1 MKARIEKP
9 GILAGILTV
18 TTSNY
23 IECSEMTRTNFKRL
37 GLSLIFTILIC
48 GSVLAASFC
57 EFWLNGN
64 YYFMPLI
71 FIGTAMFYYILDTA
85 IIMGDQGRGS
95 AWLKRIRIFIALVLA
110 MFNSFLIDYYF
121 FKADIEA
128 ARVTVITN
136 EQAAIADKYQHI
148 TAQKEENKFNL
159 LHDIDVLQ
167 GHLSAQLD
175 SLNAEA
181 SGMGGSKHKGI
192 AAVWMAKYNLYQS
205 DSIRAHELI
214 TDKKELIVQLNK
226 ELLLTKQEKEKERRG
241 VTATVSAGINKSLE
255 LLHQIIWLEG
265 KFTNKLMSILILLV
279 SMLLELVPLIA
290 KSFYDTEE
298 YFELAENKKQVCST
312 NSNIRK
318 RNAISTEAGRLMNEN
333 SLNLLTL
340 SGEYAMDKIKEK
352 MNQSNNMLNT
362 TEAYMDALINTEKR
376 WEEKYPSLIA
386 KYGRPIIDKA
396 YETLAVPAL

>member
-9 GILAGILTV
+9 GIFAGILTV
-18 TTSNY
+18 TKSNY
-23 IECSEMTRTNFKRL
+23 IECSEMTKTNFKRL
-37 GLSLIFTILIC
+37 GLSLIFTVLIC

-71 FIGTAMFYYILDTA
+71 FMGTALFYYILDTA

-121 FKADIEA
+121 FKTDIEA
-128 ARVTVITN
+128 ARVAVIRTR
-136 EQAAIADKYQHI
+136 QAAIADNYQQTTKY
-148 TAQKEENKFNL
+148 KEEIKLNL
-159 LHDIDVLQ
+159 LSDIDRLQ
-167 GHLSAQLD
+167 DHLSAQLD

-192 AAVWMAKYNLYQS
+192 ADVWMAKYNSYQS
-205 DSIRAHELI
+205 DSIRAHGSI
-214 TDKKELIVQLNK
+214 TDKKEQIVQLNK
-226 ELLLTKQEKEKERRG
+226 ELLSIKQEKDKEQKA

-298 YFELAENKKQVCST
+298 YFELAENKKDVCST
-312 NSNIRK
+312 NSIIRK
-318 RNAISTEAGRLMNEN
+318 RNAISTEAARLMNEN
-333 SLNLLTL
+333 TLNLLTL
-340 SGEYAMDKIKEK
+340 SGEHAMDKIKEK
-352 MNQSNNMLNT
+352 MNHSKDMMNT

-376 WEEKYPSLIA
+376 WEEKYPLLIA
-386 KYGRPIIDKA
+386 KYGRPIIEKA
-396 YETLAVPAL
+396 YETLVVPAL